1 MESSTIFPLVVSVIF
16 CIWAAWKLYSYSMP
30 RTQKRVLFVAYLGFI
45 VSFFCVV
52 LIPFDIDST
61 LANRYR
67 DFLYYAWRSMYWSL
81 QVLSWVVYPFN
92 MEKERTGSWQK
103 SLQRNAIWWVI
114 YLVVALIAVVY
125 FFGVTNYGLKG
136 MLAVAYAAS
145 NTWGLTLIILLAGYG
160 LVAAPQWFYL
170 QSKPKD
176 YLNYMYIKAVSAED
190 ARLAA
195 KFDLM
200 DVYTDARK
208 TMDANDPDLV
218 SVASFLESSYGY
230 AGNDRKSTSS
240 GESTHEADKAVAL
253 RDALLTAKRSIGSW
267 KMLVHECM
275 QYEDFYGESGDTRS
289 VGRAAKMHKIT
300 RMTIKIFSIL
310 GGVMSALV
318 ILGQSTI
325 FIDVWWLSILAVIFR
340 AGVWN
345 NPGILETPEGSF
357 ISQALLTVPLLWVY
371 YCCYW
376 SLTRI
381 KLAKFYGLYRD
392 HQTDTISLM
401 WCGGMLIR
409 IAFPLV
415 YNYLFVLRIPDHPAT
430 VFEEMQGWMDIVP
443 LLGDSFV
450 KYFPLFILVVALLTL
465 SNTYSKIMG
474 CLGLGSLQ
482 FESTQD
488 TMSRSKL
495 IEEGKALILRER
507 EGPRGSARPSV
518 TDTGLG
524 AKMSSSKKYEPLSE
538 EPEEKFGN

>member
-1 MESSTIFPLVVSVIF
+1 MSV
-16 CIWAAWKLYSYSMP
+16 
-30 RTQKRVLFVAYLGFI
+30 
-45 VSFFCVV
+45 
-52 LIPFDIDST
+52 
-61 LANRYR
+61 
-67 DFLYYAWRSMYWSL
+67 
-81 QVLSWVVYPFN
+81 
-92 MEKERTGSWQK
+92 
-103 SLQRNAIWWVI
+103 
-114 YLVVALIAVVY
+114 
-125 FFGVTNYGLKG
+125 
-136 MLAVAYAAS
+136 
-145 NTWGLTLIILLAGYG
+145 
-160 LVAAPQWFYL
+160 
-170 QSKPKD
+170 
-176 YLNYMYIKAVSAED
+176 
-190 ARLAA
+190 
-195 KFDLM
+195 
-200 DVYTDARK
+200 
-208 TMDANDPDLV
+208 
-218 SVASFLESSYGY
+218 
-230 AGNDRKSTSS
+230 
-240 GESTHEADKAVAL
+240 
-253 RDALLTAKRSIGSW
+253 
-267 KMLVHECM
+267 
-275 QYEDFYGESGDTRS
+275 
-289 VGRAAKMHKIT
+289 
-300 RMTIKIFSIL
+300 
-310 GGVMSALV
+310 LV

-392 HQTDTISLM
+392 HQTDTVSLM

-450 KYFPLFILVVALLTL
+450 KYFPLFILFVALLTL

-507 EGPRGSARPSV
+507 QGPRGSARPSV